1 MSKAMDPLVD
11 LMQRTDK
18 VRLVGPDTDLTFSIK
33 GIPAVKC
40 DGRCN
45 IPDGEVYTAPVSYTH
60 LDVYKRQYISR
71 DAIAEADNNIESAV
85 ETANA
90 KIHNKD
96 MKETIG
102 GQNSVAKVGIIS
114 SGSAKSGPNKAGA
127 IIAPRIT
134 KPINTVAYTIGSATA
149 ITLKFLVPC
158 AI

>member
-1 MSKAMDPLVD
+1 M
-11 LMQRTDK
+11 
-18 VRLVGPDTDLTFSIK
+18 
-33 GIPAVKC
+33 IPKMILAKNTVFF
-40 DGRCN
+40 GS
-45 IPDGEVYTAPVSYTH
+45 TACPFNSYFH
-60 LDVYKRQYISR
+60 LAYISR

-149 ITLKFLVPC
+149 ITLKFLVPS